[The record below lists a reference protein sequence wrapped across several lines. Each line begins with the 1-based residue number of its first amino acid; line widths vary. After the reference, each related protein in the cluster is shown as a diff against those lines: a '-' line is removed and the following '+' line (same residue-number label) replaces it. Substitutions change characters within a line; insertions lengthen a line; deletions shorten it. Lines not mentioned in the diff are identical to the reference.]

1 MPFSQIIPSSPS
13 PSESKSP
20 LYTAAVCKTGKKTQL
35 CIMAYLSK
43 IHQKKE
49 SHIQAL
55 INFTGILHS
64 S

>member
-1 MPFSQIIPSSPS
+1 MQSSLLLPMSDEIKVYFLNGKILISQNTVS
-13 PSESKSP
+13 
-20 LYTAAVCKTGKKTQL
+20 L
-35 CIMAYLSK
+35 AYLSK